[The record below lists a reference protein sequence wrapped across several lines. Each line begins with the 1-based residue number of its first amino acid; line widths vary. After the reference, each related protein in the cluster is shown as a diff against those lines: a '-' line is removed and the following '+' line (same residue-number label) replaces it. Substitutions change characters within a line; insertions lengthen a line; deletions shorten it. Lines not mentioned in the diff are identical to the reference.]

1 MTIPQFY
8 KIFEFVC
15 KMFYSFFD
23 VLIHI
28 PLTENIN
35 FGNVL
40 LFVLILSFLVLIL
53 FKTPQ
58 K

>member
-15 KMFYSFFD
+15 KMFYSFFEI
-23 VLIHI
+23 LLNI
-28 PLTENIN
+28 PLTEGIN
-35 FGNVL
+35 FGNIL
-40 LFVLILSFLVLIL
+40 LFVLLLSFLFLIL
-53 FKTPQ
+53 FKPLQ